1 MIGQILGNR
10 YELIEKIGGGGMALV
25 YKAKCKLLNRFVAV
39 KVLRPDFTNDEE
51 FIKRFR
57 IEAQAAASLSHPNI
71 VSIYDV
77 GNEGDI
83 HYIVMEYIDGM
94 TLKEY
99 QEAKGALDWKEA
111 VNISIQICLA
121 IEHAHKNNIV
131 HRDIKPHNILF
142 TKDGMAKVADFGI
155 ARAVTSSTITMV
167 GGTIGSVHYFSPEQA
182 RGGFTDEKSD
192 IYSLG
197 IVLYELLTGRLPF
210 NGDTPVAVAIKH
222 IQEEPEEPI
231 EVNQE
236 IPIGVNNIIKKA
248 IQKDQNSRYQKASDL
263 LDNLYKILDKPSA
276 QFSEDENIEDS
287 PTVRVPTLGET
298 SSFID
303 KDKSVSKKT
312 GDEDMKRKKK
322 KEKITTIV
330 AISTSVLVVVLILF
344 LVWQVLMS
352 QMEDDNK
359 EFIVGDYIGM
369 NYLEVTKILEE
380 SNIRINVVEKYND
393 DVLEGEVFYQDR
405 GEGESLMPG
414 EFSEIEI
421 HVSKG
426 PEYFEIPDLRRTDY
440 RQAGSMLRENGLIV
454 DEVLEH
460 NDTVA
465 INFVIR
471 TDPSMNAKV
480 KKGERVTIY
489 RSIGPEKKTTIVP
502 DLKGKTRI
510 EATSII
516 SEKKLKVGDVYPSDM
531 ASVVDEVTRQ
541 MPEPGIEVNEGT
553 PINLYFDEVIPNEKE
568 VNRVIVLEDEDNY
581 RDNIEVLVN
590 IGRSDRDRME
600 PLYRETVPKE
610 DFPIIISIPV
620 PEDGS
625 TMVKIYLDKKFY
637 KEFEEKY

>member
-39 KVLRPDFTNDEE
+39 KILRPDFTNDEE

-77 GNEGDI
+77 GNEEDI
-83 HYIVMEYIDGM
+83 HYIVMEYIDGA

-99 QEAKGALDWKEA
+99 IEEKGELDWKEA

-142 TKDGMAKVADFGI
+142 TKDGMAKVTDFGI

-197 IVLYELLTGRLPF
+197 IVLYELLTGSLPF
-210 NGDTPVAVAIKH
+210 NGDTPVSVAIKH

-231 EVNQE
+231 NVNPQ
-236 IPIGVNNIIKKA
+236 IPIGVNDIVKKA
-248 IQKDQNSRYQKASDL
+248 IQKDQNSRYQKASEL
-263 LDNLYKILDKPSA
+263 LDDLYEVLDKPSA
-276 QFSEDENIEDS
+276 QFFEETNIEDS
-287 PTVRVPTLGET
+287 PTVRVPALGEN

-303 KDKSVSKKT
+303 KGIPKKT
-312 GDEDMKRKKK
+312 GDNDMKRKKK
-322 KEKITTIV
+322 KEKTTTIV
-330 AISTSVLVVVLILF
+330 AVATSILVVALILF
-344 LVWQVLMS
+344 MVGKVIMS
-352 QMEDDNK
+352 QMEQNNK

-369 NYLEVTKILEE
+369 DYKEVAKMLENN
-380 SNIRINVVEKYND
+380 NIRVNLVERFND
-393 DVLEGEVFYQDR
+393 DVPEGEIFYQDR
-405 GEGESLMPG
+405 GEGETLIPG

-426 PEYFEIPDLRRTDY
+426 PEYFEIPDFRRTDY
-440 RQAGSMLRENGLIV
+440 RQAGSILRENGILV
-454 DEVLEH
+454 AEELEYS
-460 NDTVA
+460 DTVA
-465 INFVIR
+465 IDFVIR
-471 TDPSMNAKV
+471 TNPSMNAKV
-480 KKGERVTIY
+480 KSGERVTIY
-489 RSIGPEKKTTIVP
+489 RSIGPEIKTTIVP
-502 DLKGKTRI
+502 DLIGKTRV
-510 EATSII
+510 EATTMVT
-516 SEKKLKVGDVYPSDM
+516 ERKLKVGDVYPEDM
-531 ASVVDEVTRQ
+531 ASVVDKVTRQ
-541 MPEPGIEVNEGT
+541 VPEPGIEVNEGT
-553 PINLYFDEVIPNEKE
+553 AISFYFDELIPKEIE
-568 VNRVIVLEDEDNY
+568 VNRVVALEDEDNY
-581 RDNIEVLVN
+581 GDSIKVLINTKKSNSDEVETLVRD
-590 IGRSDRDRME
+590 
-600 PLYRETVPKE
+600 TVKKE
-610 DFPIIISIPV
+610 DFPMVIQIPV

-625 TMVKIYLDKKFY
+625 TQVKIYLDQKFY
-637 KEFEEKY
+637 KEFEERY